1 MARKKARLVGLQMP
15 IGLIERDAL
24 QMGEVDWQATYGAI
38 FGTREGALVAAERSR
53 RNRRPFIVLPVTQ
66 RSYEEAKAIIAGM
79 DESETGG

>member
-38 FGTREGALVAAERSR
+38 FGTREGVDATAGRSSSCRSPSVRTR
-53 RNRRPFIVLPVTQ
+53 RQRR
-66 RSYEEAKAIIAGM
+66 S
-79 DESETGG
+79 